1 MNIILKKNKMP
12 TVSVDEY
19 MSSIS
24 NKVDKNITISNKSF
38 KINDNDVIIP
48 TINTYENITKYNYNL
63 SQLKT
68 FAKHYKLKISGSK
81 NDLLKRIYIYLYFSS
96 QIIKIQRVFRGMIV
110 KKYNELHGP
119 ASINRKL
126 CTNSSD
132 FITLEP
138 IEEINYHQFLSY
150 KDLDGF
156 IYGFDIGSLQNL
168 YLKSGRNIK
177 NPYNRSLFPIM
188 VFKNINSIIQLSK
201 ILKIHVNL
209 LLEDDTQNF
218 SGEKIIEMRTLT
230 LFQNIDS
237 LGNYSDYKW
246 FLSLNRIQI
255 IKFVREL
262 TDIWNYRAQLSNEI
276 KRNICPPN
284 GDPFRNLS
292 TIYVHTEAN
301 INNVRKV
308 VLEVL
313 EKLVNTGTN
322 KDNKTLGAYYVL
334 GALTLVNEPAATALP
349 WLFQSMSYFG

>member
-1 MNIILKKNKMP
+1 M
-12 TVSVDEY
+12 
-19 MSSIS
+19 
-24 NKVDKNITISNKSF
+24 
-38 KINDNDVIIP
+38 
-48 TINTYENITKYNYNL
+48 
-63 SQLKT
+63 
-68 FAKHYKLKISGSK
+68 
-81 NDLLKRIYIYLYFSS
+81 
-96 QIIKIQRVFRGMIV
+96 
-110 KKYNELHGP
+110 
-119 ASINRKL
+119 
-126 CTNSSD
+126 
-132 FITLEP
+132 EP